1 MWHRDASPDWSRAG
15 ADWSL
20 RVDRPGSV
28 GADRGEGRQLNGRC
42 GGEPS
47 LMGDGVTTCLRADK
61 PGHSKTEMWI
71 HPPDPA
77 LLQEGQEKE
86 DLKLG

>member
-1 MWHRDASPDWSRAG
+1 MWHRDASPDGSKAG

-20 RVDRPGSV
+20 RLDRPSSV
-28 GADRGEGRQLNGRC
+28 GADRGEGTQLNGRC